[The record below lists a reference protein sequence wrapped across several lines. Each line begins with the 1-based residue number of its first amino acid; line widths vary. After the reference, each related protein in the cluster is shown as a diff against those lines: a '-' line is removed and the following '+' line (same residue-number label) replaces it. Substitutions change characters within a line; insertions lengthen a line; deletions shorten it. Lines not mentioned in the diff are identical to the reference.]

1 MYTYENHRNG
11 KQPEVL
17 SAQRCDVEC
26 PPFLELVPLRLSI
39 YPKLVCSIVR
49 QRQRRTLSSCR
60 CTVQPSPV
68 PATSPVPAPST
79 KKSTPHALCVAMQNT
94 HIVLALTHR
103 GLMPITGVIS
113 LCVNEQN
120 TTESA
125 VIGGIA
131 NKTDVFGGVHPRCLH
146 CARKHTGY
154 GGTFACSSPS
164 VACCSTDS
172 APVLLPNMVTSLR
185 S

>member
-79 KKSTPHALCVAMQNT
+79 KKSTPHALCVEMQNT
-94 HIVLALTHR
+94 HIVLALTHH
-103 GLMPITGVIS
+103 GLMPITGVN
-113 LCVNEQN
+113 VYAQ
-120 TTESA
+120 
-125 VIGGIA
+125 
-131 NKTDVFGGVHPRCLH
+131 
-146 CARKHTGY
+146 KHTGY
-154 GGTFACSSPS
+154 CGTFACSSPS